1 MKRLAL
7 LAVLVS
13 SAASLAANGL
23 WTKSRGIVRFVV
35 EGPLDDVSGETR
47 SISSSINFSPDDVAK
62 LNGGAAVDLGSVRT
76 GIDQRDRDMRE
87 EFLQTVRFP
96 RAILIIDALEKPSAP
111 SLAAGASIT
120 GEAKGSF
127 EVHGVRRAVRVPVTL
142 KLDSEGKLRVNGRFN
157 VPFADFAI
165 SRPQRLFLKLGD
177 TASVYFEMGYERVPE
192 KQVSE
197 VEPQVVIAPTVTEV
211 QAAVAPPKPK
221 APRKPKPALVFTYL
235 FKGDDDKAKGEK
247 LFHAPTVG
255 GEGNKM
261 TCFHCHAKTNERD
274 GLALKGD
281 GHIRPANTLY
291 DSAQRPK
298 FWGGFAPTVGKAS
311 AICQKQYMLG
321 DGLSDEQD
329 AQLTAFLTAISPNAA
344 PELDFRTT
352 YRSMESLLSD
362 PTGGDAA
369 KGKKK
374 ADTYCMTCHLDG
386 RVGPVWAPGLYEP
399 DWVVRRVRRLD
410 GHKNKQMPNFT
421 FTRLPDEDL
430 RDIVTYLTNPTSA
443 APIFERKK

>member
-1 MKRLAL
+1 MKHFVL
-7 LAVLVS
+7 LAALVS
-13 SAASLAANGL
+13 STAFAADPL
-23 WTKSRGIVRFVV
+23 WTRTRGLVRFVV

-47 SISSSINFSPDDVAK
+47 TVVGSINFSPENPTS
-62 LNGGAAVDLGSVRT
+62 LSGGVGVDLASLRT
-76 GIDQRDRDMRE
+76 GIDERDRDMRT
-87 EFLQTVRFP
+87 EFLQTARFP
-96 RAILIIDALEKPSAP
+96 KAFLIIDALEKPSAP
-111 SLAAGASIT
+111 TLAKGASIT
-120 GEAKGSF
+120 AEVKGSF
-127 EVHGVRRAVRVPVTL
+127 ELHGVRRSLRVPVTM
-142 KLDSEGKLRVNGRFN
+142 KLDGEGMLRVTGRFP
-157 VPFADFAI
+157 VPLADFAI

-177 TASVYFEMGYERVPE
+177 TAQVFFEMGFARAPE
-192 KQVSE
+192 KPSE
-197 VEPQVVIAPTVTEV
+197 TAPIVVVAPTVTEV
-211 QAAVAPPKPK
+211 QAAIAPPKPK
-221 APRKPKPALVFTYL
+221 PPRKPKPALVFSYL
-235 FKGDDDKAKGEK
+235 FKGTDEKALGEK
-247 LFHAPTVG
+247 LFHSPTTG
-255 GEGNKM
+255 GDGNKL

-298 FWGGFAPTVGKAS
+298 FWNGFAPDIGKAA

-321 DGLSDEQD
+321 DGLSDEQA
-329 AQLTAFLTAISPNAA
+329 AQLTAFLTAISPNPA
-344 PELDFRTT
+344 PELDYRTT

-430 RDIVTYLTNPTSA
+430 RDIVTYLTSPASA
-443 APIFERKK
+443 APIFDRKK

>member
-1 MKRLAL
+1 MKRVAAL

-13 SAASLAANGL
+13 SSAFAAGTL
-23 WTKSRGIVRFVV
+23 WTRSRGIVRFVV

-47 SISSSINFSPDDVAK
+47 TVIGSINFSPEDPTK
-62 LNGGAAVDLGSVRT
+62 LSGGVGVDLASLRT
-76 GIDQRDRDMRE
+76 GIDQRDRDMRD
-87 EFLQTVRFP
+87 EFLQTSRFP
-96 RAILIIDALEKPSAP
+96 KAFLIIDSLEKPS
-111 SLAAGASIT
+111 GALTNGSSIT
-120 GEAKGSF
+120 ADVKGSF
-127 EVHGVRRAVRVPVTL
+127 EVHGVRRSIRVPVTM
-142 KLDSEGKLRVNGRFN
+142 KLDGEGRLRVTGRFS

-177 TASVYFEMGYERVPE
+177 TANVYFDMGFERVPE
-192 KQVSE
+192 KQADSE
-197 VEPQVVIAPTVTEV
+197 VAPLVVIAPTVTEV

-221 APRKPKPALVFTYL
+221 PPRKPKPALVFTYL
-235 FKGDDDKAKGEK
+235 FKGDDDKAKGER
-247 LFHAPTVG
+247 LFHSPAVG
-255 GEGNKM
+255 GEDNKM

-298 FWGGFAPTVGKAS
+298 FWNGFAPTIGKAA

-321 DGLSDEQD
+321 SGLTDEQD
-329 AQLTAFLTAISPNAA
+329 AQLTAFLEAISPNAA

-430 RDIVTYLTNPTSA
+430 RDIVTYLTSPTSA
-443 APIFERKK
+443 APIFDRKK